1 MLFII
6 HRMIS
11 TASILHTKNKSTI
24 TFDIILFK
32 SFLKEKGKILSLD
45 TSKNMIGTAISDD
58 RKRVALGHVL
68 IKREKIDKDVNR
80 LLLIIECNEVNAIVI
95 GLPLNKDGSRGRQ
108 AQSIITFASNI
119 NKKIKL
125 PILMW
130 DERFSTSAVERAM
143 VDSGVKKKNIK
154 KNVDCASATWIL
166 QGVLDRLNNG
176 YSQNAN

>member
-1 MLFII
+1 M
-6 HRMIS
+6 
-11 TASILHTKNKSTI
+11 
-24 TFDIILFK
+24 
-32 SFLKEKGKILSLD
+32 
-45 TSKNMIGTAISDD
+45 
-58 RKRVALGHVL
+58 
-68 IKREKIDKDVNR
+68 DKDVNR

-130 DERFSTSAVERAM
+130 DERFSTTAVERAM
-143 VDSGVKKKNIK
+143 LDSGVKKKNIK

-166 QGVLDRLNNG
+166 QGVLDSLNYG
-176 YSQNAN
+176 YTQNAN